1 MRRVRTFF
9 KRLGRG
15 MVHFLT
21 HWSVKKGI
29 LTVLVAA
36 LCMGAGSFVAKKLSG
51 GAMDAMARAST
62 RTTVL
67 KRSALTES
75 VTVTGTVK
83 SAGVANVT
91 SAATA
96 KVMQILVKEGDSV
109 TTGQTLC
116 LLDTTE
122 LDRQIAKA
130 KSGLG
135 DAVKTAQ
142 KALVDAQKNY
152 SDAVAAQ
159 TEALD
164 KATAQENTLASA
176 KSALDAAAA
185 VFNTAKG
192 SVAAMQSAYQN
203 AYAADENAGRALNGT
218 DYLARQAA
226 YTAAQANT
234 LAATANEAA
243 AKTVLDNASASDPN
257 LSLYKAAWDS
267 AVLATAAAKTAEKDA
282 KTAMDVSAA
291 TYQAAVTNKET
302 TAAALSAATAAL
314 NTAKQ
319 NCNYAVAEN
328 AYNTANGANGVARQ
342 TLDALEGTYKAAA
355 KSTDAAKRAI
365 ETAQDGCKKAAT
377 SDALETLQRQRDEC
391 TITATANGTIT
402 AVNAT
407 VGSLPGGA
415 AASALFVIQDTDHL
429 KVAVVIDEY
438 DIKKIKTGMEVVILS
453 DATGDTE
460 IRGTVSQISQTASKT
475 AESSGFGAEITVD
488 SNGSGLLIGM
498 SAKAKIILSRK
509 DGVYSVPYDAIG
521 KNEKGESIVF
531 VKQSNGTFEPVP
543 VTTGTETDYFVEIS
557 GGALSEGMEVRNSA
571 DESSLDR
578 TDSGGV
584 PPDAVMGGEV
594 TMAAAPMGEPEGRG

>member
-1 MRRVRTFF
+1 
-9 KRLGRG
+9 
-15 MVHFLT
+15 
-21 HWSVKKGI
+21 
-29 LTVLVAA
+29 
-36 LCMGAGSFVAKKLSG
+36 
-51 GAMDAMARAST
+51 
-62 RTTVL
+62 
-67 KRSALTES
+67 
-75 VTVTGTVK
+75 
-83 SAGVANVT
+83 
-91 SAATA
+91 
-96 KVMQILVKEGDSV
+96 
-109 TTGQTLC
+109 
-116 LLDTTE
+116 
-122 LDRQIAKA
+122 
-130 KSGLG
+130 
-135 DAVKTAQ
+135 
-142 KALVDAQKNY
+142 
-152 SDAVAAQ
+152 
-159 TEALD
+159 LD

-176 KSALDAAAA
+176 KSALDAATA

-226 YTAAQANT
+226 HTAAQANT

-267 AVLATAAAKTAEKDA
+267 AILATAAAKTAEKDA